1 MQQLPAELRFRC
13 LLVDEFQDFST
24 LDLQLFRRIVP
35 VTEPD
40 ALFIAGDTVQKI
52 LVKRQSLTDAGL
64 DEGSA
69 TYKSIL
75 KNYRN
80 SKQVLRAASRLAS
93 HYGAMAK
100 AQDEELEV
108 LDPELA
114 QRETNPPI
122 VLKTDGQIA
131 KAWEIALE
139 CTQEDKTEPW
149 TVCIATASPRNLSV
163 SEILRQR
170 PANLAAR
177 SLSGD
182 CILHPEEVVI
192 GTISDLKGF
201 EFRLVLIVGCDA
213 GTFPETGVPHDE
225 VWRDALRLY
234 VAMTRGRDQVYLLH
248 GEKPSEFIAILGD
261 TVLMREEPVLK
272 PYLRAEKSKPP
283 PGRSA
288 PPPLAKTLP
297 RAPKLDLDEN
307 CEKWFG
313 TDELEA
319 LKRYFAR
326 NVYRDNLTFHEWMK
340 PRALQRLQPD
350 LFYRVKHVSSKTVN
364 QIFKRLR
371 AKGVIK

>member
-1 MQQLPAELRFRC
+1 MAYHSAKGLTFDSVLMPR
-13 LLVDEFQDFST
+13 LVSSSFQ
-24 LDLQLFRRIVP
+24 R
-35 VTEPD
+35 VTPD
-40 ALFIAGDTVQKI
+40 RLERLVFVAL
-52 LVKRQSLTDAGL
+52 
-64 DEGSA
+64 
-69 TYKSIL
+69 
-75 KNYRN
+75 
-80 SKQVLRAASRLAS
+80 
-93 HYGAMAK
+93 
-100 AQDEELEV
+100 
-108 LDPELA
+108 
-114 QRETNPPI
+114 
-122 VLKTDGQIA
+122 
-131 KAWEIALE
+131 
-139 CTQEDKTEPW
+139 KTEPW
-149 TVCIATASPRNLSV
+149 TVCIATASPRNLTV
-163 SEILRQR
+163 AEILRQR

-182 CILHPEEVVI
+182 CILHPEEVVV

-261 TVLMREEPVLK
+261 TVLPREEPVLK
-272 PYLRAEKSKPP
+272 PYLRAEKPKPP
-283 PGRSA
+283 SEPSS
-288 PPPLAKTLP
+288 PLRITKSLP
-297 RAPKLDLDEN
+297 RGPKLDLDEN

-326 NVYRDNLTFHEWMK
+326 NVYRENLTFHEWMK
-340 PRALQRLQPD
+340 PRALQRLQPV

-364 QIFKRLR
+364 QILKRLR